1 MFCPITTLATLVLTG
16 NNELPFE
23 KNKIKCYI
31 PEICGKGKKKL
42 DVGSSISF
50 GLKCRFP
57 LQLDKPWLQFHK
69 KNQAVPRTEQ
79 QLNCC
84 PGMEQGEEASGH

>member
-1 MFCPITTLATLVLTG
+1 MTTPATLVLTG

-23 KNKIKCYI
+23 KIKIKIKCYI

-69 KNQAVPRTEQ
+69 KNQAVPRTKL